1 MVRSLSLATLIHS
14 ASFLDGISLIT
25 CAVVVLCSCL
35 VRLGSVCSYELR
47 VGLCVAVRREKH
59 TLWSEPVRCVLIISS
74 FVAKHKLLNSDHDA
88 EIEQRDDDD
97 NDISENGQ

>member
-59 TLWSEPVRCVLIISS
+59 TLWSEPVRCVIISS